1 MIELAKHIT
10 PVLGLLSIGIVL
22 SLLLFKMHKG
32 EVKKKGYVMIL
43 LFGVGG
49 GIIGGIASLLYRFEI
64 ITFTFTYLFILL
76 QLIALLAGV
85 LFINVL
91 YNQLWARRSL
101 TSWSA
106 DSVLP
111 EFAYLLVAG
120 QVYAFFSILI
130 FWAVHPPRHPEAIS
144 LWSLFFPFI
153 LPYVC
158 LKTYDL
164 FNHIPDRDFKT
175 KWRYTLHA
183 LNENNWR
190 NEMSITFIVAESL
203 EHENKLF
210 ARKARMLV
218 RAPRREWCLGDIF
231 RIALKTY
238 HENNPS
244 IEVFDVG
251 DDIKD
256 DFWWL
261 FKYKFSLFQPKS
273 WFPGKRYLD
282 ANMSIED
289 NGVQL
294 NSVICVKRI
303 LDQG

>member
-1 MIELAKHIT
+1 MIELGRNIGD
-10 PVLGLLSIGIVL
+10 VLGLLTAAILL
-22 SLLLFKMHKG
+22 SFLLFRTNIG
-32 EVKKKGYVMIL
+32 EVKKRGYILIL
-43 LFGVGG
+43 LFGLAG
-49 GIIGGIASLLYRFEI
+49 GIIGAIASLLYRFEV
-64 ITFTFTYLFILL
+64 ITFSFTYLFILL

-85 LFINVL
+85 IFINVL
-91 YNQLWARRSL
+91 YNQLWARRSV
-101 TSWSA
+101 TSWNA

-111 EFAYLLVAG
+111 EFSYTLVAG
-120 QVYAFFSILI
+120 QVYAFFSLLV
-130 FWAVHPPRHPEAIS
+130 FGAVSPTRYPEANS

-203 EHENKLF
+203 EHENKWF

-218 RAPRREWCLGDIF
+218 RAPRRDWCLGDIF

-273 WFPGKRYLD
+273 WFPGKRYVD
-282 ANMSIED
+282 ANMSLED
-289 NGVQL
+289 NGVEL
-294 NSVICVKRI
+294 NSVISVKRI
-303 LDQG
+303 LDRS

>member
-1 MIELAKHIT
+1 MIELGKHIA
-10 PVLGLLSIGIVL
+10 PVLGLLSVAMLL
-22 SLLLFKMHKG
+22 SIFLFRMNSG
-32 EVKKKGYVMIL
+32 EVKKRGFLLIV
-43 LFGVGG
+43 LFGIGG
-49 GIIGGIASLLYRFEI
+49 GIIAVLASLLYKYEI
-64 ITFTFTYLFILL
+64 FDVPFTFLFILL
-76 QLIALLAGV
+76 QLVALLAGV
-85 LFINVL
+85 VFINL
-91 YNQLWARRSL
+91 MYHQIWARRNVTL
-101 TSWSA
+101 WDT

-111 EFAYLLVAG
+111 EFGYTLTASHL
-120 QVYAFFSILI
+120 YAFLSLLI
-130 FWAVHPPRHPEAIS
+130 FWVVNKNRYPEAIS
-144 LWSLFFPFI
+144 LWSLIFPFL
-153 LPYVC
+153 LPFVC

-203 EHENKLF
+203 EHEKKLF
-210 ARKARMLV
+210 TRKARMLV
-218 RAPRREWCLGDIF
+218 KAPRREWCLGDIF

-244 IEVFDVG
+244 IEVYDVG

-256 DFWWL
+256 EFWWL

-289 NGVQL
+289 NGVVL